1 MLQCFPSAKALGYDS
16 KEMKLTNEPPLRQG
30 TIWLILAIAIGFG
43 IEIATNSIGNDS
55 ALLKLGALPDNGQ
68 LHGEFWRIATYSFL
82 HFNWVHLLL
91 NIGLLFWIG
100 RIVED
105 QVGTGQGAL
114 IYFVSVLCSAA
125 IILLVHNWYPKEGA
139 TVGAS
144 GGVFGLLGAAL
155 IISYRQNTDA
165 RLRMWL
171 WLVLAIGFGVSLLP
185 DISMAGHIGGII
197 GGVPVA
203 LLVKMRHKAG

>member
-1 MLQCFPSAKALGYDS
+1 MFPSAKALGYDS
-16 KEMKLTNEPPLRQG
+16 KEMKLTNNPPLRQG
-30 TIWLILAIAIGFG
+30 IIWLIVAIAIAFG
-43 IEIATNSIGNDS
+43 IEIATNSVGNDS

-82 HFNWVHLLL
+82 HFNWLHLIL
-91 NIGLLFWIG
+91 NLGLLFWIG
-100 RIVED
+100 RIVEQ
-105 QVGTGQGAL
+105 QVGTGRGAL

-125 IILLVHNWYPKEGA
+125 VILLAHNWHPKEGA

-155 IISYRQNTDA
+155 IISYRQNADN
-165 RLRMWL
+165 RLRRSL
-171 WLVLAIGFGVSLLP
+171 WIVLAVGFGVSLLP

-197 GGVPVA
+197 GGVPIA
-203 LLVKMRHKAG
+203 LLLSMRRNEN